1 LERGRVELAN
11 VKTDENRADIMTKN
25 LGVSK
30 FKSNGRKLLEGEIMH
45 KEINMI
51 ETLEIEV
58 TRRENVWSHLE

>member
-1 LERGRVELAN
+1 
-11 VKTDENRADIMTKN
+11 
-25 LGVSK
+25 
-30 FKSNGRKLLEGEIMH
+30 LLEGEIMH